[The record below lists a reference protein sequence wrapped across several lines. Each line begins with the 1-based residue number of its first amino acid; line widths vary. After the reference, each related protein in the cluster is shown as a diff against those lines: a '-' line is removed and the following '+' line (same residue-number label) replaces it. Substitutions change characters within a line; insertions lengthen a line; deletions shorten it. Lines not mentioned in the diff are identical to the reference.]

1 MILGLQCVSIPTQGY
16 DKGGSEMDFG
26 MFELGD
32 RRFSEKSPRTFFGW
46 GKPGG
51 GFEGSTGTGR
61 NIGSLITVC
70 L

>member
-32 RRFSEKSPRTFFGW
+32 RRFSEKSPRTSSA
-46 GKPGG
+46 GG
-51 GFEGSTGTGR
+51 SQEEVLKALLVLEEISDH
-61 NIGSLITVC
+61 
-70 L
+70 